1 MLREMLVASSGVR
14 RRKDRCCQPAHR
26 KFENVDIDIAV
37 DGASDA
43 VRLCPDWLFFDR
55 LCPDRLG

>member
-1 MLREMLVASSGVR
+1 MG
-14 RRKDRCCQPAHR
+14 PAGGHLHVFAAR
-26 KFENVDIDIAV
+26 SVLLIIMGSENVDIDIAV